1 MVKEWIMVFG
11 ARARYINWKT
21 RIKAIIGMAIFGSA
35 LLALLALKIQSCLT
49 PVSKSEAIASMAA
62 QVSECIQKDKY
73 DEGLAL
79 SDKVI
84 QEDPNT
90 AMHYV
95 RRGMLYR
102 NKKPRE
108 TDRALADFNKAIAL
122 DPKCNAAYYNRAML
136 YRWQNQYDAAI
147 ADCSLA
153 IKRDPS
159 CETYLYVE
167 RARSYLLKNDANSAF
182 SDLNEALRRGRDS
195 DAYRMRCKCYIDRGE
210 YRKALDDAQDAVI
223 YNRDD
228 MRALYYRALCQL
240 KLQNPAKCIDDC
252 DLILK
257 KLPTDSS
264 VWILRGD
271 AWRARGDKTKALAD
285 YRKATEC
292 DPKDTTASDR
302 VKELSK

>member
-1 MVKEWIMVFG
+1 MEKQWRIVTGVE
-11 ARARYINWKT
+11 ARIVNLKNN
-21 RIKAIIGMAIFGSA
+21 IKALIGIIIFGGTMII
-35 LLALLALKIQSCLT
+35 LVGMKIQSCLT
-49 PVSKSEAIASMAA
+49 PTSKEEAIA
-62 QVSECIQKDKY
+62 IQAKKVADLIQQDKY
-73 DEGLAL
+73 NEAL
-79 SDKVI
+79 PQADKVI
-84 QEDPNT
+84 QEDSNNP
-90 AMHYV
+90 MHYV
-95 RRGMLYR
+95 RRGIIYR
-102 NKKPRE
+102 NKTPRDME
-108 TDRALADFNKAIAL
+108 RSLADFNKAITLA
-122 DPKCNAAYYNRAML
+122 PNCNAAYYHRAML